1 MAKFTN
7 YARGMRGISLKDGS
21 TVWLEPGE
29 SADIDKAKIAEPL
42 PDLGTKREAVSSDDG
57 EVETLRARVV
67 ELEEQAKKQGAEITR
82 LTADLEKAT
91 APKK

>member
-7 YARGMRGISLKDGS
+7 YARGMRGISLKDGE
-21 TVWLEPGE
+21 TIWLEPGE
-29 SADIDKAKIAEPL
+29 SVDLDKSKIAEPL
-42 PDLGTKREAVSSDDG
+42 PDLGTKQDAAPSDD
-57 EVETLRARVV
+57 EADALRARVA
-67 ELEEQAKKQGAEITR
+67 ELEEQAGKQAAEITR